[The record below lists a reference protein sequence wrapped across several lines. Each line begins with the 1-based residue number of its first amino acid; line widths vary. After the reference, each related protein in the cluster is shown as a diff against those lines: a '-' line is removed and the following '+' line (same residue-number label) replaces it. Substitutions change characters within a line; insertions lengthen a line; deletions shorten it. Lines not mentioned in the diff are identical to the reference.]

1 MKILYMNGIEWKQVA
16 GRHQMMYYEMEK
28 TGKYD
33 CTVIDVHKVLRSHR
47 HSLKKMR
54 FRRNTELPA
63 NSLISMSWR
72 SAAG

>member
-1 MKILYMNGIEWKQVA
+1 MKGEQDENLVYEGIEWKQVA

-47 HSLKKMR
+47 HSLKKKCASS
-54 FRRNTELPA
+54 EIQSCLPIPL
-63 NSLISMSWR
+63 SV
-72 SAAG
+72 